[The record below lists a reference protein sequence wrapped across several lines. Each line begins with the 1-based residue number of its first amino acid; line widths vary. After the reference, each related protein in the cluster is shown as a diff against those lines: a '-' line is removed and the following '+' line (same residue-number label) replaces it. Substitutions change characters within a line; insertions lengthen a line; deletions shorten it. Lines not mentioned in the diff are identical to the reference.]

1 MKGFQGFVA
10 VVVVVVAM
18 LWSATPAKTEDAWM
32 AELKDDIAKTKLR

>member
-10 VVVVVVAM
+10 VVVVVVV
-18 LWSATPAKTEDAWM
+18 WSATLAKTEDVWL

>member
-10 VVVVVVAM
+10 VVVVVAM

>member
-10 VVVVVVAM
+10 VVVVVSM
-18 LWSATPAKTEDAWM
+18 LWSATPARTEDAWI